1 MENLEQILLDIIDEE
16 VWTMR
21 GFVAE
26 EALKRK
32 PHIELFFIK
41 LEKTGCASWLIESL
55 MKYRDTYLFFNEHY
69 REIFQLAL
77 DNNDD
82 EEWFLFQ
89 WNDLPRS
96 IVRLAVEQVARDMAR
111 NDLGLDI

>member
-1 MENLEQILLDIIDEE
+1 MEKLEQILLDIIDEE

-21 GFVAE
+21 VFVAE

-41 LEKTGCASWLIESL
+41 LEKNGCASGLIESL
-55 MKYRDTYLFFNEHY
+55 TSYRDTYRFFNEHY
-69 REIFQLAL
+69 REIVKLAL

-82 EEWFLFQ
+82 EWFLFQ